1 MKKAEADSE
10 NSFFTLMS
18 TRYKIN
24 RTHAWTPTQIER
36 DKQMS
41 VDQDILSNGYF
52 KNQLNNYL

>member
-10 NSFFTLMS
+10 NSFFTFMS

-24 RTHAWTPTQIER
+24 RTHAWTHTHIER

-41 VDQDILSNGYF
+41 VDQDILSNGYL